1 MQALYHWFISKH
13 RLVGFEVQV
22 TLHELINIPLVSG
35 NFYVKWRIKNGS
47 SSTGYTDRAPI
58 SEHRVQWDQHA
69 TKNAELVIGKDGVLS
84 PCELHLWV
92 KQEMNQESPRNLGTL
107 IVNLAEYARQGEV
120 STRYLLQECKSNSTI
135 KMTIHMKQ
143 ISGDTRYKTPT
154 LKKAQIPSA
163 IANFSPK
170 GYASDRTKA
179 RKKSMYDGPTQVNL
193 RPYSFA
199 KSVSSPFLPLANGNG
214 ISPYEE
220 PSLDIMNEI
229 FFPSQK
235 QGQNAHT

>member
-1 MQALYHWFISKH
+1 TAFTSSALNAARPLATTRFFTPSTRPLRAADQLPSLGAMQALYHWFISKH

-22 TLHELINIPLVSG
+22 TLHELVNIPLVSG

-58 SEHRVQWDQHA
+58 SEHRVKWDQRA

-107 IVNLAEYARQGEV
+107 VVNLAEYARQGEV

-135 KMTIHMKQ
+135 KVSLLLLLT
-143 ISGDTRYKTPT
+143 S
-154 LKKAQIPSA
+154 
-163 IANFSPK
+163 
-170 GYASDRTKA
+170 YARDSRL
-179 RKKSMYDGPTQVNL
+179 VL
-193 RPYSFA
+193 RA
-199 KSVSSPFLPLANGNG
+199 PFLARTGALGPVLGHSSAVGAGSRMANGRAA
-214 ISPYEE
+214 PTWRY
-220 PSLDIMNEI
+220 
-229 FFPSQK
+229 
-235 QGQNAHT
+235 